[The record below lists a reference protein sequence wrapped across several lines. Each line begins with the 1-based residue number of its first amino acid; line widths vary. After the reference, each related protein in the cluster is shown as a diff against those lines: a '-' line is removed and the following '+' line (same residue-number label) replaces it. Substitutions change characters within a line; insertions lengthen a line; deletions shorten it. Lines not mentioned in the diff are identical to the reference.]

1 MAYTGFD
8 FDYDSQMEAIFDLL
22 YRLEEA
28 DDNLAFDIENTKKF
42 ALRSSGDANESA
54 VEQWVDLMHASIYQD
69 AAHSMA
75 AVGMLAPIIESVFKN
90 AFLKMGEKLC
100 RKGGIVKGIGDIVE
114 RAGLGP
120 YLPDDLI
127 PTLTALFAYRNK
139 MFHYGFEWPQ
149 DEMRK
154 FNNRLSDW
162 PTGWFQKATLD
173 DEPWMFYM
181 SPDFIRHCTRA
192 ILMCIEGIEKFL
204 SR

>member
-1 MAYTGFD
+1 MEYTGFD
-8 FDYDSQMEAIFDLL
+8 FDYDSQMAAIFDLL

-28 DDNLAFDIENTKKF
+28 DDKLAFDIKNTEEF

-54 VEQWVDLMHASIYQD
+54 VEEWVDLTHASLYQD

-75 AVGMLAPIIESVFKN
+75 AVGMLAPVIESVFKN
-90 AFLKMGEKLC
+90 AFLKMGENLH
-100 RKGGIVKGIGDIVE
+100 RKGGIVKGIESAVE
-114 RAGLGP
+114 RSGLRP

-127 PTLTALFAYRNK
+127 STLEALFAYRNK

-149 DEMRK
+149 DERRK

-181 SPDFIRHCTRA
+181 SPYFIRHCLSV
-192 ILMCIEGIEKFL
+192 ILMCIEGIESFI